1 MNDELVR
8 NIYERMGSMEA
19 KIDDIRQIRD
29 TSDMAQRTAEKALQA
44 AETNEKAIERN
55 AASMRWS
62 IGTILVVLV
71 PVVMFVIS
79 RVFA

>member
-1 MNDELVR
+1 MNEELVR

-29 TSDMAQRTAEKALQA
+29 TSDKAHRIAEKALQA
-44 AETNEKAIERN
+44 SATNEKSIERN

-62 IGTILVVLV
+62 VGAIITVLV
-71 PVVMFVIS
+71 PVIMFVIS